1 MGRRRGSQ
9 HSRPRMPET
18 LCSHGGR
25 HSPSSWLPR
34 SGRARLWSGMW
45 RRFLMMERGPESP
58 TSLGLPGRRSCREG
72 NLRIRKELSTIF
84 PKQAEGEVT
93 GWSAGGRR
101 LEAGRGGAG
110 ANGEFFERKLHRAMI
125 PLAKSSK

>member
-1 MGRRRGSQ
+1 
-9 HSRPRMPET
+9 
-18 LCSHGGR
+18 
-25 HSPSSWLPR
+25 
-34 SGRARLWSGMW
+34 
-45 RRFLMMERGPESP
+45 MMERGPESP

-110 ANGEFFERKLHRAMI
+110 VNGEFFERKLQRAMI
-125 PLAKSSK
+125 PRAKSSK